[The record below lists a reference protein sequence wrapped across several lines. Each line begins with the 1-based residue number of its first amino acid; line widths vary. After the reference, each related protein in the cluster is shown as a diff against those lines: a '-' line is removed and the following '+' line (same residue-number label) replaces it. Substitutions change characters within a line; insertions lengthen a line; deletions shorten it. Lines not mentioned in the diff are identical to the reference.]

1 MENFSLARYL
11 EESRVLL
18 LNEIS
23 SKKQVFELLGE
34 TLAEDLELVQAS
46 QIYEG
51 LIARERLGST
61 ALGEGVA
68 IPHCRLDQIDQIR
81 CAVIKVE
88 HPVDFDAPDKQG
100 VSIIFALIVPNE
112 ATEEHLQLLAD
123 LAEYLSKPG
132 NREKLRNCE
141 TAEEL
146 VEVLNKSTDK
156 HAA

>member
-1 MENFSLARYL
+1 MENFSLTRYL
-11 EESRVLL
+11 DERHVLL
-18 LNEIS
+18 LSEIS

-34 TLAEDLELVQAS
+34 TLAADLDAVQAS
-46 QIYEG
+46 HIYEG

-81 CAVIKVE
+81 CAVIKLE
-88 HPVDFDAPDKQG
+88 HAVDFDAPDNQG
-100 VSIIFALIVPNE
+100 VSIIFALIVPTE
-112 ATEEHLQLLAD
+112 ATEEHLQILAS

-132 NREKLRNCE
+132 NRENLRNCE
-141 TAEEL
+141 SAQEL
-146 VEVLNKSTDK
+146 LEVLNKSTDK